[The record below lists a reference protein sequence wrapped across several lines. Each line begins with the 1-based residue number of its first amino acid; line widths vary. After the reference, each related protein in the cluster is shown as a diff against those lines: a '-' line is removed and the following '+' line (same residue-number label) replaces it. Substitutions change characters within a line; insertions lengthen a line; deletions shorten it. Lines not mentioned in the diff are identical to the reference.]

1 MTLTLKNKIMS
12 QTCFELRVI
21 GQRTNDSKIS
31 LIAEETKFNILKGT
45 VVMRCRPKIY
55 SLMKEP
61 KRVFVSVGRWGKK
74 TYAAIL

>member
-21 GQRTNDSKIS
+21 GQRIIDSKIS
-31 LIAEETKFNILKGT
+31 LIAEETKFNIRKGT
-45 VVMRCRPKIY
+45 VLMRCRLKTY
-55 SLMKEP
+55 ALMKDP
-61 KRVFVSVGRWGKK
+61 KRVFVSVGRLGKT